1 MSPSSRPAVRIA
13 RRPLGGTLAPPADR
27 ASVPGQA
34 NMVYSVDVV
43 YTVDMT
49 RYSMVR
55 VTAEGLRLLR
65 LVAAI
70 TGEKQY
76 EVIER
81 LLGRELARLKE
92 EGKLP

>member
-1 MSPSSRPAVRIA
+1 M
-13 RRPLGGTLAPPADR
+13 
-27 ASVPGQA
+27 
-34 NMVYSVDVV
+34 V
-43 YTVDMT
+43 YTVDMQT
-49 RYSMVR
+49 RSMVR
-55 VTAEGLRLLR
+55 ITPEGLRLLR

-70 TGEKQY
+70 TGERQY

>member
-1 MSPSSRPAVRIA
+1 VPVAAGVKPSE
-13 RRPLGGTLAPPADR
+13 
-27 ASVPGQA
+27 QA
-34 NMVYSVDVV
+34 DVV
-43 YTVDMT
+43 YSADMIYTADMKT
-49 RYSMVR
+49 RSMVR
-55 VTAEGLRLLR
+55 VTEDGLRLLR

-70 TGEKQY
+70 TGERQY